1 MKITGFKPVPYNDLQ
16 KLLQTKYAEYR
27 EKKSEIELALA
38 IGVTSPQ
45 TVRNAF
51 QEDMQMVSDTLLTKI
66 MTNIGFNGFILWK
79 DGERLYYVK
88 GR

>member
-1 MKITGFKPVPYNDLQ
+1 MKIAGFKPVTYNELQIGLQ
-16 KLLQTKYAEYR
+16 KKYADYR

-51 QEDMQMVSDTLLTKI
+51 QEDMQMVSDTLLTKV
-66 MTNIGFNGFILWK
+66 MVNIGFNGFILWK
-79 DGERLYYVK
+79 DGERFYYVK